1 MILRSLKLCSFETG
15 TKRARSWSLA
25 ALEWECMRIH
35 YYFVAISL
43 TWKKIRDLLVQS
55 LPFPVSFLESSH
67 SSNSTTIKHTG
78 FMKMKITSSA
88 TRYPPWSSKNRIRLL
103 LDLRLLY
110 PICLQA
116 CRDPVPPLPWHN
128 DHLTRSTTR
137 SSENT
142 FPECWLWR
150 WVVLWVLDDF
160 SSRICAHQVE
170 LNCVKE
176 SCLGSWIRTRRL
188 R

>member
-103 LDLRLLY
+103 FRLEITQTYFLK
-110 PICLQA
+110 
-116 CRDPVPPLPWHN
+116 PVEIQSSLLPWHN

-160 SSRICAHQVE
+160 SSRICAHQVA
-170 LNCVKE
+170 LKIVLKNLV
-176 SCLGSWIRTRRL
+176 
-188 R
+188 